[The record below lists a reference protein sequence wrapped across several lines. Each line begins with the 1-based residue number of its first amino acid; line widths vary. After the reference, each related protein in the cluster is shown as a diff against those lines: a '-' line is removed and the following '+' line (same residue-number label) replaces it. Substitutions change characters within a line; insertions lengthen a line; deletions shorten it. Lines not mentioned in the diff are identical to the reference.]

1 MVGKKMNSRERLMLA
16 LNHKEP
22 DRVPIDFSATTVSG
36 ICWLAYD
43 ELLETIGLKR
53 TGRSIFD
60 LGGAAIMGFAFPDAE
75 VIDRLHSDTIIAN
88 MGDPD
93 TYELNFEHG
102 DLYDTYLDQW
112 GTRLHHPNGGHYF
125 DFREFPIQE
134 GTLEAFE
141 KNTDWPDPLDPGRFR
156 NFREEVL
163 KARATGKAVAA
174 CPLYGGGIF
183 EQPARIMPMDEW
195 FMGIGSDPKFTEAV
209 LGKMFELYYKTTVK
223 MLEEA
228 GDILDV
234 WVYWDDLSG
243 QNRPLVSE
251 EWYLKFLQP
260 LYIKLFDKVKTM
272 TEAKIFFHCCGAARP
287 WIPHLI
293 EAGVDIINPVQTSA
307 AGMDTAQLKKDFGD
321 DIAFWGAACD
331 PQNIL
336 PFGTPEQVT
345 DDVKRNVDNLAPGGG
360 YVFAN
365 VHNIQNLV
373 PPENILAMYDTCYEY
388 GVY

>member
-1 MVGKKMNSRERLMLA
+1 
-16 LNHKEP
+16 
-22 DRVPIDFSATTVSG
+22 
-36 ICWLAYD
+36 
-43 ELLETIGLKR
+43 
-53 TGRSIFD
+53 
-60 LGGAAIMGFAFPDAE
+60 
-75 VIDRLHSDTIIAN
+75 
-88 MGDPD
+88 
-93 TYELNFEHG
+93 
-102 DLYDTYLDQW
+102 
-112 GTRLHHPNGGHYF
+112 
-125 DFREFPIQE
+125 
-134 GTLEAFE
+134 
-141 KNTDWPDPLDPGRFR
+141 
-156 NFREEVL
+156 
-163 KARATGKAVAA
+163 VAA

-195 FMGIGSDPKFTEAV
+195 FLGIGSDPKFTEAV

-223 MLEEA
+223 MLKEA

-251 EWYLKFLQP
+251 EWYLQFLQP
-260 LYIKLFDKVKTM
+260 LYVKLFDKVKSM

-307 AGMDTAQLKKDFGD
+307 AGMDTAQLKKDFGN
-321 DIAFWGAACD
+321 DITFWGAACD
-331 PQNIL
+331 PQSIL
-336 PFGTPEQVT
+336 PFGTPEQVA
-345 DDVKRNVDNLAPGGG
+345 DDVKRNIDNLAPGGG

-373 PPENILAMYDTCYEY
+373 PPENILAMYDTCFEY